1 MMHINRRVPW
11 PCYMR
16 DHHSGLFS
24 RKGCPGALQKVFK
37 IAQTALRRP
46 VYQPLMSYYR
56 LRAEHCAQ
64 MAKDAVDPRRR
75 SALETESRLWLQIAV
90 TEEDLDGLRKK
101 AKNLLNARA
110 SQKVDSSRSG

>member
-1 MMHINRRVPW
+1 
-11 PCYMR
+11 
-16 DHHSGLFS
+16 
-24 RKGCPGALQKVFK
+24 
-37 IAQTALRRP
+37 

-56 LRAEHCAQ
+56 LKAEHCAQ
-64 MAKDAVDPRRR
+64 MAKDAVDLGRR

-110 SQKVDSSRSG
+110 SQKVDSSAADDQSATLPAPAIAAGGSKAESLCSARRM